1 MNLVQMKCENCGA
14 QLNLNLDNIQA
25 FCPYCGTK
33 LMIDSDT
40 LSKVLKEREKT
51 KQIEVKEQEM
61 TKRMQDN
68 HKARF
73 KKDLLFW
80 LAPLLFFLA
89 LMLMVWFFLG
99 H

>member
-1 MNLVQMKCENCGA
+1 MNLIQMKCENCGA
-14 QLNLNLDNIQA
+14 QLNLDLDNIQA

-68 HKARF
+68 HKAHF